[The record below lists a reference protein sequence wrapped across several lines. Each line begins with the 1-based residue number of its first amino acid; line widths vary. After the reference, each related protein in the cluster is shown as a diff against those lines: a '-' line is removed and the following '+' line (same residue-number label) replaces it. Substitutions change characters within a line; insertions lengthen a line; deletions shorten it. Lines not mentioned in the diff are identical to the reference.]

1 MRYLNFILTVIAIL
15 LAYQC
20 VRDTSTQASAQFT
33 SGSPVPVKIMN
44 YSIEPVPVKIQ
55 SVSAMCDPMPIK
67 GQGLS
72 GSVPVVV
79 KQR

>member
-20 VRDTSTQASAQFT
+20 LRGTSTPASAQFT
-33 SGSPVPVKIMN
+33 SSSPVPVKVVN

-55 SVSAMCDPMPIK
+55 SISALCDPMPIK
-67 GQGLS
+67 GSGLS
-72 GSVPVVV
+72 GSVPVVI
-79 KQR
+79 KDR